1 MLGTSFE
8 FLTTRKVISGRKQF
22 RNTHDLEKSDF
33 FAEIFF
39 STFLMI
45 VSAIFLK
52 KKSKNIFFFEIES
65 ELSKT
70 RFKPK
75 IFLVSLR
82 YLSNDF
88 WPYLKRTTLG
98 DRHYFSSIRPTK
110 PASPV
115 LSALCWL
122 SLSTWNHGVFKFPTL
137 APKILLWIWNGKQK
151 GLRRRRS
158 RIFFSKCWAMQ
169 IFLDFSTTLQ
179 GKSLT
184 IWEGHLA
191 PIFSHPAL
199 VPMLI
204 TFR

>member
-33 FAEIFF
+33 FVENFF

-45 VSAIFLK
+45 LSVIFLK
-52 KKSKNIFFFEIES
+52 KNRKIYFFFEIES

-75 IFLVSLR
+75 HFLVSLR

-122 SLSTWNHGVFKFPTL
+122 SLST
-137 APKILLWIWNGKQK
+137 
-151 GLRRRRS
+151 
-158 RIFFSKCWAMQ
+158 
-169 IFLDFSTTLQ
+169 
-179 GKSLT
+179 
-184 IWEGHLA
+184 
-191 PIFSHPAL
+191 
-199 VPMLI
+199 
-204 TFR
+204 

>member
-122 SLSTWNHGVFKFPTL
+122 SLST
-137 APKILLWIWNGKQK
+137 
-151 GLRRRRS
+151 
-158 RIFFSKCWAMQ
+158 
-169 IFLDFSTTLQ
+169 
-179 GKSLT
+179 
-184 IWEGHLA
+184 
-191 PIFSHPAL
+191 
-199 VPMLI
+199 
-204 TFR
+204 